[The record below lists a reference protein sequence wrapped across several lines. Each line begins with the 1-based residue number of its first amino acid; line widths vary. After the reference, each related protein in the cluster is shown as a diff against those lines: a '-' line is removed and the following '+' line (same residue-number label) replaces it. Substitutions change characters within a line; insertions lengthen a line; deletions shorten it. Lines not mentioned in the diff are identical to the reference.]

1 MKNQKK
7 SFDVEA
13 LMKILV
19 EADKMVESGL
29 SEDERAAVAAMRKRV
44 EENEPLFY
52 AAGGEDAK
60 AAEDFELLA
69 SADALESL
77 AAKVRAAVAI
87 KEEKIYQHALEV
99 FYAMEEQAKDPA
111 NAHLVEQ
118 VQKMRE
124 AHQRSY
130 GKPVPP
136 KKK

>member
-1 MKNQKK
+1 MKNRKQ

-29 SEDERAAVAAMRKRV
+29 TEDERAAVAALRQRV

-60 AAEDFELLA
+60 ASEDFDLLA

-87 KEEKIYQHALEV
+87 KEAKIYEHALEV
-99 FYAMEEQAKDPA
+99 FYATEELSKDPA

-118 VQKMRE
+118 VKKMRE
-124 AHQRSY
+124 AHQKSY
-130 GKPVPP
+130 GKPIPP